1 MLGFLN
7 ARCTAMI
14 KQGGAGSGSSLAL
27 RLLLVG
33 RNRMS
38 TQTPPPDAARGATA
52 DLCDTFITDPVDVV
66 NERNV
71 QIMDPVFRNY
81 GGNSR
86 FKGQA
91 ATVKCFENNPLVRKV
106 SQIRKRTF
114 GAFTHHGPDTGVAL
128 LSLGNACCRH
138 WKRKGKVVFSL

>member
-14 KQGGAGSGSSLAL
+14 KLGGAGSRSSLAL
-27 RLLLVG
+27 RLVLVG
-33 RNRMS
+33 RNRMFS
-38 TQTPPPDAARGATA
+38 QTPPPDAARGATA
-52 DLCDTFITDPVDVV
+52 DLCDTFITDPVDIV
-66 NERNV
+66 NQRNV
-71 QIMDPVFRNY
+71 QIMDPIFRNY

-106 SQIRKRTF
+106 RQMSRDNFRGLRT
-114 GAFTHHGPDTGVAL
+114 HQNIDLTGVSSRLAL
-128 LSLGNACCRH
+128 LS
-138 WKRKGKVVFSL
+138 

>member
-1 MLGFLN
+1 MLGILN

-14 KQGGAGSGSSLAL
+14 QQGSAGSRSSLAL
-27 RLLLVG
+27 RLLLG

-38 TQTPPPDAARGATA
+38 TETPPPDAARGATA

-66 NERNV
+66 NQRNV

-106 SQIRKRTF
+106 SQKSKENYWRLHTHQHTDLT
-114 GAFTHHGPDTGVAL
+114 GASSGAAL
-128 LSLGNACCRH
+128 LS
-138 WKRKGKVVFSL
+138 

>member
-14 KQGGAGSGSSLAL
+14 KQGSAGSGSSLAL

-66 NERNV
+66 NQRDV
-71 QIMDPVFRNY
+71 QIMDPIFRNY

-106 SQIRKRTF
+106 SHKSKENFLGLHAHQHTDLT
-114 GAFTHHGPDTGVAL
+114 GASSGAAL
-128 LSLGNACCRH
+128 LS
-138 WKRKGKVVFSL
+138 